1 MINSGYI
8 KNEFENTKLI
18 KNIKK
23 KIEIELSKILKRKTK
38 LENYHLLNLSNDK
51 HKKWVSKKLLGEFK
65 TLSKI
70 SITIW
75 GLTYKPYTSSLR
87 RSLSVELCNW
97 LIKQDA
103 RINRPT

>member
-51 HKKWVSKKLLGEFK
+51 HKKNSMENSNIFLEKK
-65 TLSKI
+65 KI
-70 SITIW
+70 S
-75 GLTYKPYTSSLR
+75 
-87 RSLSVELCNW
+87 C
-97 LIKQDA
+97 
-103 RINRPT
+103 

>member
-51 HKKWVSKKLLGEFK
+51 HKKTQWKIATYFWKKKFHVELMK
-65 TLSKI
+65 
-70 SITIW
+70 SIFRTASVRKGADVW
-75 GLTYKPYTSSLR
+75 GLFVCATHSH
-87 RSLSVELCNW
+87 
-97 LIKQDA
+97 
-103 RINRPT
+103 